1 MHIVL
6 VEDNEMLASGIK
18 KVLSDEGH
26 AVDHIANGAEADE
39 FLASEKA
46 DLAIVDVR
54 LPGMSGIEIVKSIRA
69 RGDSMPVLVLT
80 AMGELSD
87 KVEGLD
93 AGADDY
99 IVKPV
104 EMDEIKA
111 RVRALARRHAALTP
125 NEEQIGALTYDH
137 GARRLSLG
145 DEVIDLARREIALFE
160 FLLQTKGRVASKSAI
175 ISALYGVGADVEE
188 NAVETQISRLRR
200 KLRGGGVEVKTLRGL
215 GYMLIADGA

>member
-26 AVDHIANGAEADE
+26 AVDHIANGLVADE
-39 FLASEKA
+39 FLASESA

-54 LPGMSGIEIVKSIRA
+54 LPGMSGIEIVRSIRA
-69 RGDSMPVLVLT
+69 RGDSMPILVLT

-87 KVEGLD
+87 KVDGLD

-125 NEEQIGALTYDH
+125 NDEKIGALTYDH
-137 GARRLSLG
+137 GARRLTRDG
-145 DEVIDLARREIALFE
+145 DVIDLARREIALFE
-160 FLLQTKGRVASKSAI
+160 FLLQTKGRVVSKNAI
-175 ISALYGVGADVEE
+175 INALYGVGADVEE

-215 GYMLIADGA
+215 GYMLIADDA